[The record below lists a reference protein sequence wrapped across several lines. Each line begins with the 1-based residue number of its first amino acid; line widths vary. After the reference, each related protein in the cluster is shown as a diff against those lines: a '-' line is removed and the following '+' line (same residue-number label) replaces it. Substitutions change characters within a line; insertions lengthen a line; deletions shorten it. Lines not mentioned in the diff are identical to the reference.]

1 MLKRLNLTILSL
13 LCVSL
18 IAAPQSRAESPDTEI
33 SAVDLVQ
40 LARNGYLQE
49 QGIPQFNQLSS
60 DYNSGEVCAE
70 DVVEA
75 AIADDRLSPEVL
87 TDTGYLATVDHCLDH
102 LDD

>member
-18 IAAPQSRAESPDTEI
+18 ISAAPSRAESPEKEI

-40 LARNGYLQE
+40 LARNGYLQD
-49 QGIPQFNQLSS
+49 QGIAQFNQLAS
-60 DYNSGEVCAE
+60 DYNSGQVCAE

-75 AIADDRLSPEVL
+75 AIADDRLSPETL
-87 TDTGYLATVDHCLDH
+87 TDNGYLATVDHCLDH